1 MALTALPLFLMIPA
15 AAVVL
20 IIAVVLFHHLRS

>member
-1 MALTALPLFLMIPA
+1 MALTIAPIFLPVLA

-20 IIAVVLFHHLRS
+20 IAAAVLFHHLRS